1 MRMKW
6 QKVLMGMTLV
16 LLLLPLT
23 GCAGKALAGIM
34 EQPSPQ
40 VPESEALEQARSLRR
55 EVVLL
60 NLINGLGLS
69 QEQMEFILQ
78 KAQEAQSLRE
88 EYLTQGQ
95 QELQQSV
102 EILQELRDTLM
113 RGENIPDELKQ
124 RFREQEARNKE
135 KVREYED
142 RMNELAEEVKGIL
155 EEHQLYALEGF
166 VPCVIP
172 PETGTRIGQAQSSVP
187 GERLL
192 ARMRKMPGH
201 KFEENKERIAQGL
214 LDRLKAHL
222 PPDYQLDEEAEK
234 ERLLTLLE
242 EAYRMPDTDFN
253 LKKEEIL
260 QELLEPYEVP
270 RRPESV
276 TQKIK
281 RYLLDPSI
289 IPLLEEKLGR

>member
-1 MRMKW
+1 MEGKGRKILLW
-6 QKVLMGMTLV
+6 IGLV
-16 LLLLPLT
+16 ILLLSLT
-23 GCAGKALAGIM
+23 GCAGNVATGPLSHS
-34 EQPSPQ
+34 PSQ
-40 VPESEALEQARSLRR
+40 DSGELEQARNLRR
-55 EVVLL
+55 EIVLL
-60 NLINGLGLS
+60 NLINGLELT

-78 KAQEAQSLRE
+78 KAQEAQTLRE
-88 EYLTQGQ
+88 ERLSQGQ
-95 QELQQSV
+95 AELEQSTQV
-102 EILQELRDTLM
+102 LREIKDALM
-113 RGENIPDELKQ
+113 RGENISDDLRK
-124 RFREQEARNKE
+124 RFREQEIKNGQKAQ
-135 KVREYED
+135 EYQEEL
-142 RMNELAEEVKGIL
+142 NALAEEVKGVL
-155 EEHQLYALEGF
+155 GEHQLYALEEF

-172 PETGTRIGQAQSSVP
+172 PEKGLQIGQAKGTTP

-192 ARMRKMPGH
+192 ARIRKMPGH
-201 KFEENKERIAQGL
+201 RFEENKERIVQTL
-214 LDRLKAHL
+214 FNRLKGHL

-260 QELLEPYEVP
+260 QEILEPYEVP